1 MISCSEYKDIKIS
14 VTEVRKNQTYSCK
27 NCSYSFSCPLKK
39 YIYNDTLTVTEICI
53 TFCNKTSEVVKINT
67 GVWELVDTE
76 GFTYGAAS
84 FCDNLMPLR
93 TVNPNDWRLE
103 PGSKVK
109 FWLIFPFLDN
119 NVDIAALI
127 YCDLAPEYMI
137 LELGPISSEI
147 QELFEAKKR
156 SVSEDKI
163 STDYELQGY
172 LQRLKKLKT
181 QVFSRTHNI
190 LTARERTTLDNI
202 ITTEIFSIS
211 QFLKDAKD
219 YQLRSITPE
228 FSEVIEE
235 YENNKKKRRS

>member
-1 MISCSEYKDIKIS
+1 
-14 VTEVRKNQTYSCK
+14 
-27 NCSYSFSCPLKK
+27 
-39 YIYNDTLTVTEICI
+39 
-53 TFCNKTSEVVKINT
+53 
-67 GVWELVDTE
+67 
-76 GFTYGAAS
+76 
-84 FCDNLMPLR
+84 MPLR

-219 YQLRSITPE
+219 YQLKSITPE

-235 YENNKKKRRS
+235 YENNKKREENR